1 VSQSTSVAAT
11 PAGTLPA
18 GTLPRSPAMATP
30 EAAAP
35 RRLDALSVAVR
46 EALAGT
52 PGRMRVVALLAV
64 VVTLGFGLGAG
75 QAFRSASGALE
86 RAGADADQVVRV
98 QDIHTNLVRADA
110 AATNAFLVGGL
121 EPAVQR
127 TAYDQAVTA
136 ASGLIAGA
144 ARAQPAD
151 GAALAAVNTDLV
163 RYAGG
168 VEQARANNRQGLP
181 VGAQYVTEASAAL
194 RAPGG
199 ALQQLELIAAADSA
213 RVPRELDAAKRA
225 LLWLVLPGLVA
236 LVVLAGAMLWMAR
249 RTHRYVN
256 LPLAGATVA
265 VLVGLVAGWVVL
277 AGVSTRV
284 DEVRT
289 GPYAAA
295 LATAQ
300 ARVAGFDAKAQESLT
315 LIKRGSGSSFETR
328 WQQLDTQVRSH
339 SDEARDI
346 TGADLGWAD
355 YARAH
360 VALRRLDDGGQ
371 WEQAVAAATAPGG
384 TSPASTDRP
393 FSAFDRATQ
402 QLLQSTSGDALARLA
417 APGGWLVL
425 AGALGLLLGLLAA
438 AASWWGVSQRL
449 QEYR

>member
-1 VSQSTSVAAT
+1 VSQGTSVAAA
-11 PAGTLPA
+11 PGTLPA
-18 GTLPRSPAMATP
+18 GTLPRTPAMTAP
-30 EAAAP
+30 EAATP
-35 RRLDALSVAVR
+35 RRLDAVSAAVR
-46 EALAGT
+46 EGLAGT
-52 PGRMRVVALLAV
+52 PGRMRVVAALAV
-64 VVTLGFGLGAG
+64 VATLGFGLGAG
-75 QAFRSASGALE
+75 QAFRSASGALQ
-86 RAGADADQVVRV
+86 RAGADAAQVVRV

-121 EPAVQR
+121 EPAAQR
-127 TAYDQAVTA
+127 TAYDEAVTE
-136 ASGLIAGA
+136 ASRLIASA
-144 ARAQPAD
+144 AQAQPAD

-194 RAPGG
+194 RAGGG
-199 ALQQLELIAAADSA
+199 ALEQLKLVAAADTA
-213 RVPRELDAAKRA
+213 RVQQELDAAKRA
-225 LLWLVLPGLVA
+225 LLWLVLPGLLA

-277 AGVSTRV
+277 AGVSARV
-284 DEVRT
+284 DEVRR

-315 LIKRGSGSSFETR
+315 LIKRGSGGSFETE
-328 WQQLDTQVRSH
+328 WQKLAAQVSRR

-346 TGADLGWAD
+346 TGTDLGWAD

-360 VALRRLDDGGQ
+360 VALRRLDDGGR
-371 WEQAVAAATAPGG
+371 WEQAVAAATVPGG
-384 TSPASTDRP
+384 TGPASTNPP
-393 FSAFDRATQ
+393 FKAFDTATRH
-402 QLLQSTSGDALARLA
+402 QLVSTSGEAAARLA

>member
-1 VSQSTSVAAT
+1 MSQGTSVAAA
-11 PAGTLPA
+11 PGTLPA
-18 GTLPRSPAMATP
+18 GTLPRSPAATAP
-30 EAAAP
+30 ETVVP
-35 RRLDALSVAVR
+35 GRLDALSAAVR

-52 PGRMRVVALLAV
+52 PGRMRVVAVLAV

-86 RAGADADQVVRV
+86 RARADAAQVVRV
-98 QDIHTNLVRADA
+98 QDIHTDLVQADA

-121 EPAVQR
+121 EPAGQR
-127 TAYDQAVTA
+127 ATYDAAVA
-136 ASGLIAGA
+136 DASARITRA

-151 GAALAAVNTDLV
+151 GEALAAVNASLV
-163 RYAGG
+163 RYAAG

-181 VGAQYVTEASAAL
+181 VGAQYLTEASAGL
-194 RAPGG
+194 RAAGG
-199 ALQQLELIAAADSA
+199 ALTQLDATVTANRERVQQ
-213 RVPRELDAAKRA
+213 ELDAAKRA
-225 LLWLVLPGLVA
+225 LLWLVLPGLLA
-236 LVVLAGAMLWMAR
+236 LLVLAGAMLWMAV

-256 LPLAGATVA
+256 LPLAGATLA

-277 AGVSTRV
+277 AGVASRV
-284 DEVRT
+284 DEVRD

-315 LIKRGSGSSFETR
+315 LIKRGSGGDFEKAWERSSKQARSGSSDAQDLTDTDLR
-328 WQQLDTQVRSH
+328 W
-339 SDEARDI
+339 E
-346 TGADLGWAD
+346 D
-355 YARAH
+355 YASAH
-360 VALRRLDDGGQ
+360 RALRGLDDGGQ
-371 WEQAVAAATAPGG
+371 WEQAVTAATTPGG
-384 TSPASTDRP
+384 TGPASTTRP
-393 FSAFDRATQ
+393 FRAFDRATHD
-402 QLLQSTSGDALARLA
+402 LLVSTSGEASARLA

>member
-1 VSQSTSVAAT
+1 MSQGTSVAAA
-11 PAGTLPA
+11 PGTLPA
-18 GTLPRSPAMATP
+18 GTLPRTPAVTAP
-30 EAAAP
+30 EATTP
-35 RRLDALSVAVR
+35 GRLDALSAAAR

-52 PGRMRVVALLAV
+52 PGRMRVVAALAV
-64 VVTLGFGLGAG
+64 VATLGFGLGAG

-86 RAGADADQVVRV
+86 RAGADAAQVVRV
-98 QDIHTNLVRADA
+98 QDIHTDLVQADA

-121 EPAVQR
+121 EPAGQR
-127 TAYDQAVTA
+127 ATYDAAVA
-136 ASGLIAGA
+136 DASQRITRA

-151 GAALAAVNTDLV
+151 GQTLAAVNADLV
-163 RYAGG
+163 HYAGG

-181 VGAQYVTEASAAL
+181 VGAQYLTEASAGL

-199 ALQQLELIAAADSA
+199 ALAQLDATVTANRE
-213 RVPRELDAAKRA
+213 RVQHELDAARLA
-225 LLWLVLPGLVA
+225 LLWLVLPGLLA

-256 LPLAGATVA
+256 LPLAGATLA

-277 AGVSTRV
+277 AGISGRV
-284 DEVRT
+284 DEVQK

-315 LIKRGSGSSFETR
+315 LIKRGSGGDFEKAWQTSSAQATTGSADARRLTGTDLR
-328 WQQLDTQVRSH
+328 W
-339 SDEARDI
+339 E
-346 TGADLGWAD
+346 D
-355 YARAH
+355 YASAH
-360 VALRRLDDGGQ
+360 RALRRLDDGGR
-371 WEQAVAAATAPGG
+371 WEQAVAAATAPQGAGPAG
-384 TSPASTDRP
+384 TTRP
-393 FSAFDRATQ
+393 FRAFDTATHD
-402 QLLQSTSGDALARLA
+402 LLVSTSGEAAARLA

-425 AGALGLLLGLLAA
+425 AGALGLLLGLLSA